1 MRTTR
6 YVLSSAFALVFMAI
20 CSLAQA
26 QTALQ
31 LVPVTPCRLV
41 DTRPQYGGNG
51 PIQGGTFQSFVLTGK
66 CSIPDTAA
74 AFSLNVAVVPQG
86 PLGYLTIWP
95 TGGTRPV
102 VATLNSLDGRIK
114 ANAAIIGAGTGGAVS
129 VYVTNTTDVVL
140 DIDGY
145 FAPAIDSAL
154 AFFPLTPCRIADT
167 RPQHGGGGP
176 ISGGTTQNFP
186 ILDIPG
192 CSVPATAQAYSLNL
206 AAVPLG
212 PLGFLTV
219 WPAGGSRP
227 TVSTLNDLTG
237 TIVANAAIIGAG
249 SGGEISVFP
258 TNDTNL
264 VIDIDGYFAPP
275 ATGGLA
281 LYAVTPCRVI
291 DTRSGGGQPFS
302 GLLNPPVDV
311 EHSPCAPSSQA
322 LAYTLNATVV
332 PQGQLGYLTLWP
344 DGVSQPLASTL
355 NALDGFITNNM
366 AIVPT
371 DLGPDYG
378 KINAYAAGTT
388 HLVLDISGYFAPLPP
403 LSITTTTLPGGTIFI
418 PYPPTTLAA
427 TGGEPPY
434 NWSVIGGSLPPG
446 LGLSSAGVIS
456 GTPVAGG
463 VFNVTL
469 QVADT
474 LANAASKMLSIT
486 IETGSLVI
494 TTTQLPAGTVN
505 VPYSATLGASGGT
518 PPYAW
523 SIVPGSGTL
532 PIGLSL
538 DGASG
543 VISGTPT
550 VAGASDFTVQVQD
563 SSSPPVFATA
573 PLSITINAEAT
584 SAALSGPYAFSFNG
598 YNNGSPVFMAG
609 SFISHGDG
617 NITSGVLDI
626 NSASG
631 GPQQQVSVT
640 GTYSIQANGL
650 GTMTLLTSQGNFVF
664 AVAISDKGISGT
676 ARNGNLIQRDPANP
690 ASYGS
695 GVILVQN
702 SLNFNLPSL
711 HGNYA
716 LGYFGVDP
724 SLKRFA
730 GAGAYVMDTN
740 GNLSNGAGDVD
751 DNGVPASTTFTGTFS
766 AVNTQ
771 TGRGTAT
778 LTINGNL
785 THYAFYVAS
794 SVQIIMVA
802 TDAISS
808 PANLTV
814 WSIAQQHSSAFNNSF
829 LNGVGVV
836 EVTGSDVVGGNP
848 VSEAEAGLLTTDGR
862 GNGSISLDQNDG
874 GTLTQLH
881 NSGTYNVAPNGRVTL
896 SSSFGANPP
905 VFYLTDRN
913 QAFVVGTDSLV
924 TSGIL
929 DAQSSSS
936 FTNASILGTYLGGTV
951 APALSSDTNA
961 VSWGFADGNGNINLS
976 QNTSGPSGPGSSQFA
991 GTYQVDGTGRAELTL
1006 NGNPAGVIYTVNPQK
1021 FVVLPNSAAP
1031 VLSTFV
1037 RGSIN

>member
-6 YVLSSAFALVFMAI
+6 YVLLSAFALLLMAVS
-20 CSLAQA
+20 SLAQA

-31 LVPVTPCRLV
+31 LVPVSPCRLV

-51 PIQGGTFQSFVLTGK
+51 PILGGNFQSFILTGK
-66 CSIPDTAA
+66 CNIPATAA

-95 TGGTRPV
+95 TGGPQPV
-102 VATLNSLDGRIK
+102 VSTLNSLDGRIK

-129 VYVTNTTDVVL
+129 VYVTNTTNVVL
-140 DIDGY
+140 DIDAY
-145 FAPAIDSAL
+145 FTPAVDSAL
-154 AFFPLTPCRIADT
+154 AFYPLTPCRIADT
-167 RPQHGGGGP
+167 RPERGGGGP
-176 ISGGTTQNFP
+176 IPGGTTQNFP
-186 ILDIPG
+186 ILDIAG

-206 AAVPLG
+206 AAVPPS
-212 PLGFLTV
+212 PLGYLTV

-227 TVSTLNDLTG
+227 NVSTLNDLTG
-237 TIVANAAIIGAG
+237 TIVANAAIVVAG
-249 SGGEISVFP
+249 TGGEISVYP
-258 TNDTNL
+258 SSDTNL

-275 ATGGLA
+275 ATAGLA

-291 DTRSGGGQPFS
+291 DTRSGSGQPFS
-302 GLLNPPVDV
+302 GLLDPPVDV
-311 EHSPCAPSSQA
+311 ENSPCHPSAQA
-322 LAYTLNATVV
+322 LAYALNATVV
-332 PQGQLGYLTLWP
+332 PQGALGYLTLWP
-344 DGVSQPLASTL
+344 DGISQPLASTL

-371 DLGPDYG
+371 DRPDYG
-378 KINAYAAGTT
+378 KINAYASGTT

-403 LSITTTTLPGGTIFI
+403 LSITTTTLPGGTIYT
-418 PYPPTTLAA
+418 PYPPTALAA

-456 GTPVAGG
+456 GTPIAGG
-463 VFNVTL
+463 VFSVTV

-486 IETGSLVI
+486 IQTGSLAI

-523 SIVPGSGTL
+523 SIISGTL
-532 PIGLSL
+532 PINLNL

-550 VAGASDFTVQVQD
+550 VAGASNFTVQVQD

-573 PLSITINAEAT
+573 PLGITINAAAT
-584 SAALSGPYAFSFNG
+584 TAALSGPYAFSFNG

-609 SFISHGDG
+609 SFISDGNG
-617 NITSGVLDI
+617 NITSGVLDS

-650 GTMTLLTSQGNFVF
+650 GTMTFLTSQGTLVF
-664 AVAISDKGISGT
+664 SVAISNKGITGT
-676 ARNGNLIQRDPANP
+676 SRNGNLIQRDPANP

-695 GVILVQN
+695 GVIAVQN

-814 WSIAQQHSSAFNNSF
+814 WSITQQSSSAFSDSS

-848 VSEAEAGLLTTDGR
+848 VSEAEAGLLTTDGQ

-881 NSGTYNVAPNGRVTL
+881 NSGTYTVAANGRVTL

-905 VFYLTDRN
+905 VFYLVGRN

-929 DAQSSSS
+929 DAQSSSP
-936 FTNASILGTYLGGTV
+936 FTNQSILGTYLGGTV

-976 QNTSGPSGPGSSQFA
+976 ESTSGPSGPGSSQFA
-991 GTYQVDGTGRAELTL
+991 GTYQVDGTGRAVLTL

-1021 FVVLPNSAAP
+1021 FVVLPSSAGP